1 MKQEVIRISQEYT
14 FEFSGTKEDFLKKL
28 GYFNNNDNQFF
39 WFDSYIV
46 KIVDDE
52 IHVGIERAGHSS
64 GHWFVSVIAEY
75 EDKIEIK
82 GTIQYIGPQKD
93 SFSDKT
99 EESILKKCIEKIF
112 EYLLLIIVAPFVL
125 IAYVFLFFKR
135 LFDKICH
142 RPTVSL
148 KTKEDKLFDL
158 MENQL
163 GCIRK

>member
-1 MKQEVIRISQEYT
+1 MSQEYT

-52 IHVGIERAGHSS
+52 IHFGIERAGHSS

-99 EESILKKCIEKIF
+99 EESILKKCIEKLF

-135 LFDKICH
+135 LYDKICH